1 MKKKYDFLIYSAI
14 WLVIIILFI
23 FSLYHSIEH
32 IKIISHTG
40 TIRSET
46 QKVVKQELNNERNDD
61 LIKRLDNILIKLRTG
76 NGENGFQRCDN
87 KEFQQKLN
95 QMDSMWESMKKEII
109 KVRNGA
115 SGDKLYKLSEEYSVL
130 SNQIVFISEKHS
142 NAKLYS
148 FATALFIYLIF
159 STISLLIWEYY
170 NKKRFKRIF
179 YTDNLTKIKNQV
191 AFENRAIE
199 ILHNASNKEY
209 VLLNIDIDNFKYIN
223 DTHGYEYGD
232 KVLIIVATVLSKTF
246 NIKETCAR
254 ICSDNFVILAKYR
267 DSLLEDIREM
277 LTNAI
282 ISELDMNVTQT
293 ISYCIGAYLVEID
306 NLGYKS
312 INSMMDKANIA
323 HKVSKTRGISSTV
336 WYNENLLKQLQ
347 MENSIYNYMYKAI
360 ENEEFHMYLQPKFQ
374 ISSLNVVSAEALVR
388 WFSPELGFLSP
399 DEFIPLFEKSGFI
412 IELDFYMLKKACS
425 FVKKTFMKKNQ
436 YTYPIAVNFS
446 RVTIYQNSFY
456 QRFLD
461 TVKEYEIPFKY
472 IEIEVTESAF
482 NEISQPVISI
492 LEELKKLGFLISMD
506 DFGSGYSSLSLLCS
520 LSINGLKLDKS
531 LLKETFNREKVYS
544 IIQCIIEMSHR
555 IGMSVVCEG
564 IETKKDLEFLNTV
577 KCDVGQ
583 GFYFSKP
590 IEEKEFFNKYVTK
603 K

>member
-531 LLKETFNREKVYS
+531 LLKETFNRKKVYS

>member
-564 IETKKDLEFLNTV
+564 IETKKTWNF
-577 KCDVGQ
+577 
-583 GFYFSKP
+583 
-590 IEEKEFFNKYVTK
+590 
-603 K
+603 

>member
-232 KVLIIVATVLSKTF
+232 KVLIIVAAALSKTF

-254 ICSDNFVILAKYR
+254 IGSDNFVILAKYR

-312 INSMMDKANIA
+312 INSIMDKANIA

-425 FVKKTFMKKNQ
+425 FVRKTFMKKNQ

-492 LEELKKLGFLISMD
+492 LEELKKLGFLIPMD

>member
-232 KVLIIVATVLSKTF
+232 KVLIIVAAALSKTF

-254 ICSDNFVILAKYR
+254 IGSDNFVILAKYR

-436 YTYPIAVNFS
+436 YTYSIAVNFS

-520 LSINGLKLDKS
+520 LYINGLKLDKS